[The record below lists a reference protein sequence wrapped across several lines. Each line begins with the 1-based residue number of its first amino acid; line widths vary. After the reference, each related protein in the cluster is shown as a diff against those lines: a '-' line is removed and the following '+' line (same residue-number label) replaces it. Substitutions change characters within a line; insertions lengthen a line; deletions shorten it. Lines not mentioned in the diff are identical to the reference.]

1 VLVGGAYAGQTPQDI
16 GHSVLQAPLDAAGRR
31 WTPLDNGGPMEAAAD
46 LLNWADRNVARCRRE
61 LSVVTPLSA
70 TNKAC
75 PAAAIGHNT
84 QSGT

>member
-1 VLVGGAYAGQTPQDI
+1 
-16 GHSVLQAPLDAAGRR
+16 
-31 WTPLDNGGPMEAAAD
+31 MEAAAD

-61 LSVVTPLSA
+61 LSVVTPWSA

-84 QSGT
+84 QSAS